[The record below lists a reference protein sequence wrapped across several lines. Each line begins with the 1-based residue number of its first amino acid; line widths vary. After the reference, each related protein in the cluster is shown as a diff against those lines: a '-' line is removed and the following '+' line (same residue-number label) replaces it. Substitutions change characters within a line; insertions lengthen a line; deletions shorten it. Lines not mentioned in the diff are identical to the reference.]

1 MTRTKLIDGIE
12 QDAVSGWRH
21 VIKFRPGQRA
31 YAKRKIRR
39 RARTEGREE
48 IRKEDIFHD
57 IESISSSQ

>member
-1 MTRTKLIDGIE
+1 MNRTKLIDGME

-39 RARTEGREE
+39 RERQEGRDECKSSNLCVQDE
-48 IRKEDIFHD
+48 RED
-57 IESISSSQ
+57 